1 MYSRTGMERPITMNE
16 FFLRSF
22 VSKLSSMMHQNYN
35 LHDVWSLYNEGAYQ
49 EAYNT
54 LLYIIDSQS
63 KSTMLG
69 NLYVLCAELE
79 LRVSEDPCKALR
91 HLEKAQQ
98 IGCLDLALYYE
109 IRGNVMCRL
118 GKHDKGIQDIYNGLA
133 IQHSVGKLVNLG
145 RWLSF
150 LKDERADGVWEQ
162 VLDEDPNN
170 CAAFIYIGLKAAQ
183 TGNRDK
189 AMLMVEKAKELKPSA
204 ENVFEIGTLYYELN
218 LFDDALKAYFKAYK
232 LRYEPKCSL
241 YTAIASSYFSLGDYK
256 SAIEYASRA
265 LDLNYNDDYAKDVLL
280 NSTEEAGD
288 EYILDRLIEAYPNT
302 CLGFII
308 LAQKSLKHN
317 EYLKIY
323 EILSNAKTLKS
334 SPTELF
340 YIGRIFD
347 LLSCWEQALDE
358 FLESYK
364 LGYYNKGQL
373 YGSIAECYFYL
384 NDYDLA
390 INYAIRAL
398 SIDLGDEYA
407 KDILYACRQ
416 EVWVSEF
423 GDNY

>member
-1 MYSRTGMERPITMNE
+1 MERSITMAE

-22 VSKLSSMMHQNYN
+22 ISKLSSMMYRSYN
-35 LHDVWSLYNEGAYQ
+35 LHDVWPLYYKGAYQ
-49 EAYNT
+49 EAYNN
-54 LLYIIDSQS
+54 LLNIIDSQS
-63 KSTMLG
+63 KSTLLG
-69 NLYVLCAELE
+69 NLYVLLAELE

-98 IGCLDLALYYE
+98 IGCLDLARYYE
-109 IRGNVMCRL
+109 IRGNVMCKL
-118 GKHDKGIQDIYNGLA
+118 GKHDKGIQDIYNSIA
-133 IQHSVGKLVNLG
+133 IKHSVDKLVNLG

-150 LKDERADGVWEQ
+150 LRDERADGVWEQ

-170 CAAFIYIGLKAAQ
+170 CAAYIYIGLKAAR

-189 AMLMVEKAKELKPSA
+189 AILMVKKARELKPSA
-204 ENVFEIGTLYYELN
+204 ENVFEIGTLYHELN

-232 LRYEPKCSL
+232 LRYESRYPL
-241 YTAIASSYFSLGDYK
+241 YTAIACSYFSLGDYK
-256 SAIEYASRA
+256 SAIKYASKA

-280 NSTEEAGD
+280 SSTEETED

-317 EYLKIY
+317 ESLKIH
-323 EILSNAKTLKS
+323 EIISKAKTLKS

-340 YIGRIFD
+340 YIGRIFN
-347 LLSCWEQALDE
+347 LLSCWEHALDK

-364 LGYYNKGQL
+364 LGYHNKGQL
-373 YGSIAECYFYL
+373 YGSIADCCFYL

-398 SIDLGDEYA
+398 IINPDDEYA

-416 EVWVSEF
+416 EVWGSEF